1 MIIDYKNVNIYQ
13 DQDLVLRNVDFH
25 VDDGEFIYIIG
36 KVGSGKSTLL
46 KTTYL
51 EVDIDSGEKMIRY
64 FISKDCFRRS

>member
-51 EVDIDSGEKMIRY
+51 EVDIDSGENGRY
-64 FISKDCFRRS
+64 MNIQECRIEAC

>member
-51 EVDIDSGEKMIRY
+51 EVDIDSGENGRY
-64 FISKDCFRRS
+64 MNIQESRIEAC